1 MNSFGTLF
9 KITLYGESHQD
20 AIGIVIDGIT
30 PGLKINW
37 DLVKDDL
44 SKRRPGK
51 IGTTPRIEEDNLI
64 VTSGIFNNLT
74 TGSPVHIMI
83 KNENVKSKDYSHLV
97 NQPRPGHADY
107 VARTKYNNFHDY
119 RGGGR
124 FSGRLTAP
132 IVVAGS
138 IAKQMLK
145 FNFSH
150 EIIQIGALKDMN
162 KIDDYLL
169 EIKEKGESVGGIVE
183 LKVSN
188 VPVGI
193 GEPMFEKLDAKIAQ
207 MLFSIPAVKGVEIG
221 LGFSGVD
228 KMGSEFNDRYEDKT
242 GKTVTNNSGGISG
255 GISNGNDIIVKVF
268 IKPTSSISKKQTSFN
283 LKEEKVKDFQVG
295 GRHDVAIVRRAG
307 IVLENALAIV
317 LADLYL
323 WSKTYQWLKKLFI
336 RQLKY

>member
-20 AIGIVIDGIT
+20 AIGIVIDGVT
-30 PGLKINW
+30 PGLLIDW
-37 DLVKDDL
+37 ELVRKDL
-44 SKRRPGK
+44 SLRRPGK
-51 IGTTPRIEEDNLI
+51 IGTTPRVEEDNLI
-64 VTSGIFNNLT
+64 ITSGIFNDRA
-74 TGSPVHIMI
+74 TGSPIHVMI
-83 KNENVKSKDYSHLV
+83 KNENVKSNDYSHLV
-97 NQPRPGHADY
+97 NQPRPGHADF

-150 EIIQIGALKDMN
+150 QLIQIGSLKDMS
-162 KIDDYLL
+162 KIDEYLL
-169 EIKEKGESVGGIVE
+169 DIEKKGESVGGIVE
-183 LKVSN
+183 IKVSN

-193 GEPMFEKLDAKIAQ
+193 GEPMFEKLDAKIAH
-207 MLFSIPAVKGVEIG
+207 MLFSIPAVKGIEIG
-221 LGFSGVD
+221 TGFSGAD
-228 KMGSEFNDRYEDKT
+228 RMGSEFNDVYEDET
-242 GKTVTNNSGGISG
+242 GKTITNNSGGVSG
-255 GISNGNDIIVKVF
+255 GISNGNDILVKVF
-268 IKPTSSISKKQTSFN
+268 IKPTSSISKTQKSFN
-283 LKEEKVKDFQVG
+283 LEEGKSKDFQVG

-307 IVLENALAIV
+307 IVLENAVAIV

-323 WSKTYQWLKKLFI
+323 WSKTYK
-336 RQLKY
+336 